1 MIRKGVL
8 SMNMEVSRI
17 SSKGQV
23 TIPKAIRERLN
34 VDEGDKLAF
43 IEDNG
48 KIVITK
54 SSVVALRQ
62 FLDSMSKEAQE
73 KGITEEMLLD
83 DLEKVREEM
92 WNERKK

>member
-1 MIRKGVL
+1 M
-8 SMNMEVSRI
+8 SMEVSRI

-92 WNERKK
+92 WNERKN

>member
-1 MIRKGVL
+1 M
-8 SMNMEVSRI
+8 SMEVSRI

-92 WNERKK
+92 WNERKYFGKKV

>member
-1 MIRKGVL
+1 M
-8 SMNMEVSRI
+8 SMEVSRI